1 MVGACAILRT
11 INGMRQ
17 DKLIWFAIVFS
28 TFIYAAIIYTLYPN
42 PAGAFEDAVKQ
53 QKTLI
58 LYGLAVMEFLFA
70 MVAPSFMAN
79 RPARLRMTVALAL
92 FESCAI
98 FGLLAAFLAQDWRL
112 FVAPWI
118 LALLGMWRVYP
129 SGVITETPAGPA
141 RV

>member
-1 MVGACAILRT
+1 
-11 INGMRQ
+11 MRQ
-17 DKLIWFAIVFS
+17 DKLIWFAMVFS
-28 TFIYAAIIYTLYPN
+28 TVIYAAIIYTLYPS
-42 PAGAFEDAVKQ
+42 PAGAFEDAVKE

-58 LYGLAVMEFLFA
+58 LYGLAVVEFIFA
-70 MVAPSFMAN
+70 MVMPSLMAN

-98 FGLLAAFLAQDWRL
+98 FGLLAAFLARDWRL

-118 LALLGMWRVYP
+118 IALLGMWRVYP
-129 SGVITETPAGPA
+129 SNDVSETPGDRA